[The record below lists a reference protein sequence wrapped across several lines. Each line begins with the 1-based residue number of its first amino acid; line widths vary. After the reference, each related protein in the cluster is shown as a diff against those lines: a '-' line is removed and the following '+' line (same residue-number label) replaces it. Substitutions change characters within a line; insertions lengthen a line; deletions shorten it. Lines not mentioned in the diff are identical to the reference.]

1 MIIMYCIAAQ
11 SPRATGPLRDHG
23 SERRDEGLHP
33 GAEEL
38 PQPHKRPVLEDNGRA
53 KNGEKKDRRVMGG
66 FIDRGGG

>member
-38 PQPHKRPVLEDNGRA
+38 PQPHKRPVLEDNVGGQRTER
-53 KNGEKKDRRVMGG
+53 KKIGE
-66 FIDRGGG
+66 